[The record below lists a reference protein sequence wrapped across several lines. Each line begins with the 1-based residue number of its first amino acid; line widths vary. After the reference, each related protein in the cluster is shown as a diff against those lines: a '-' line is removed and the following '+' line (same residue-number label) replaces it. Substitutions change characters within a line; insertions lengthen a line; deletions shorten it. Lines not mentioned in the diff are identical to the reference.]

1 MISHCRTLRTSQSS
15 ARHAATWNMIVMN
28 ISRAKLPNLL
38 VLLAFAVVPLTA
50 SAQQYPTRPIKLIV
64 PFAPG
69 GNTDVAG
76 RLIAEGIGPG
86 LGQSIVVENKP
97 GAGASIGADFVA
109 KSPPDGYTILLASD
123 AQNINPAIYPK
134 LSHDITKD

>member
-1 MISHCRTLRTSQSS
+1 
-15 ARHAATWNMIVMN
+15 MN
-28 ISRAKLPNLL
+28 TRNKLWAIA
-38 VLLAFAVVPLTA
+38 VAIAFAAPYSTTW
-50 SAQQYPTRPIKLIV
+50 AQQYPTRPIKLIV

-76 RLIAEGIGPG
+76 RLIAEGMGAG

-109 KSPPDGYTILLASD
+109 KAAPDGYTILLGSD
-123 AQNINPAIYPK
+123 AQTINPAIYPK
-134 LSHDITKD
+134 LS